1 MAFVTAALQL
11 ASAGVSTYQA
21 IDANRRI
28 KDAQKAAQKAT
39 REAKRLTE
47 INPMQE
53 LSVPTEAYMQARE
66 SQQRLMAQQ
75 VQAAQEADPRGAARN
90 AGLAV
95 GGSLALED
103 QLRSAQEMMQYRRDI
118 AVKGQ
123 DVANIDAR
131 RGIAEAEAS
140 GAQQAAADSQ
150 EAMAEAITSGAEM
163 LAGAGA
169 TIDAGRALY
178 KQSRDAKMIGKELGG
193 DQRSQFLAQAAPVL
207 RKQMLGMSGGQR
219 EQFARQYGLDLDT
232 MQTALGGDQRDFAD
246 FLGSLGGLTQQE
258 LLSQGLTNTQIRA
271 AKRYKPESA
280 SLDYGNAVQGSQYQ
294 GIYGTFL
301 TPQSAGLAGVGQ
313 EFVMPQQLIGL

>member
-21 IDANRRI
+21 IEANRRI

-75 VQAAQEADPRGAARN
+75 VQAAQEADPRGAARS

-103 QLRSAQEMMQYRRDI
+103 KLRSAQERSLYNRDV
-118 AVKGQ
+118 AVAGQ
-123 DVANIDAR
+123 EVANIAAR
-131 RGIAEAEAS
+131 RGIAEAEAA

-150 EAMAEAITSGAEM
+150 AARAAAITSGAEM
-163 LAGAGA
+163 LAGVGA
-169 TIDAGRALY
+169 TIDAGQALY
-178 KQSRDAKMIGKELGG
+178 KQGRGSKMIGKELQG
-193 DQRSQFLAQAAPVL
+193 DMRNEFLGQASPILEQQMRS
-207 RKQMLGMSGGQR
+207 MSAGQR
-219 EQFARQYGLDLDT
+219 EQFARQYGLDLAT
-232 MQTALGGDQRDFAD
+232 MEASLGDNGNFGD

-258 LLSQGLTNTQIRA
+258 LLSQGLTNSQIRA
-271 AKRYKPESA
+271 AKKYNTSNQFSPA
-280 SLDYGNAVQGSQYQ
+280 Y
-294 GIYGTFL
+294 
-301 TPQSAGLAGVGQ
+301 QSAGVTGVTGNATT
-313 EFVMPQQLIGL
+313 PQILYSNPDLIQI

>member
-21 IDANRRI
+21 IEANRRI

-75 VQAAQEADPRGAARN
+75 VQAAQEADPRGAARS
-90 AGLAV
+90 AGVAV

-118 AVKGQ
+118 DVKGQ

-150 EAMAEAITSGAEM
+150 EAMAAAITSGAEM

-169 TIDAGRALY
+169 TIDAGMALY
-178 KQSRDAKMIGKELGG
+178 KQGRGSKMIGKELQG
-193 DQRSQFLAQAAPVL
+193 DMRNEFLGQASPILEQQMRS
-207 RKQMLGMSGGQR
+207 MSAGQR
-219 EQFARQYGLDLDT
+219 EQFARQYNLDLAT
-232 MQTALGGDQRDFAD
+232 MEASLGDNGNFGD

-258 LLSQGLTNTQIRA
+258 LLSQVLTNDQIRA

-280 SLDYGNAVQGSQYQ
+280 SLDYGNATQASQGSQYQ
-294 GIYGTFL
+294 GIYG
-301 TPQSAGLAGVGQ
+301 GLAAAQQPWWMNPMTGGQ
-313 EFVMPQQLIGL
+313 

>member
-21 IDANRRI
+21 IEANRRI

-75 VQAAQEADPRGAARN
+75 VQAAQEADPRGAARS

-118 AVKGQ
+118 AVKSQ

-131 RGIAEAEAS
+131 RGIAEAEAA

-150 EAMAEAITSGAEM
+150 AARAAAITSGVEM
-163 LAGAGA
+163 LAGVGA
-169 TIDAGRALY
+169 TIDAGQALY
-178 KQSRDAKMIGKELGG
+178 KQGKGSKMIGNELGG
-193 DQRSQFLAQAAPVL
+193 DQRSQFLGQAAPVL
-207 RKQMLGMSGGQR
+207 RKQMLGMSSGQR
-219 EQFARQYGLDLDT
+219 EQFARQYGLDLDS
-232 MQTALGGDQRDFAD
+232 MQTALGGDQRNFAD

-271 AKRYKPESA
+271 AKNYTPSNQISPAYQNATQA
-280 SLDYGNAVQGSQYQ
+280 SQGSQYQ
-294 GIYGTFL
+294 GIYG
-301 TPQSAGLAGVGQ
+301 GLSEAEQPWWMNPMTGGQ
-313 EFVMPQQLIGL
+313 

>member
-21 IDANRRI
+21 IEANRRI

-75 VQAAQEADPRGAARN
+75 VQAAQEADPRGAARS

-103 QLRSAQEMMQYRRDI
+103 QLRSAQEMSLYRRDI

-123 DVANIDAR
+123 DVANIAAR
-131 RGIAEAEAS
+131 RGIAEAEAA
-140 GAQQAAADSQ
+140 GAQQADADSQ
-150 EAMAEAITSGAEM
+150 AARAAAITSGAEM
-163 LAGAGA
+163 LAGVGA
-169 TIDAGRALY
+169 TIDAGQALY
-178 KQSRDAKMIGKELGG
+178 KQGRGSKMIGKELQG
-193 DQRSQFLAQAAPVL
+193 DMRNEFLGQAAPVL
-207 RKQMLGMSGGQR
+207 RNQMLGMSAGQR

-232 MQTALGGDQRDFAD
+232 MQTALGGDQRNFAD

-258 LLSQGLTNTQIRA
+258 LLSQGLTNSQIRA
-271 AKRYKPESA
+271 AKKYTPSNQVSPAYKNATQA
-280 SLDYGNAVQGSQYQ
+280 SQGSQYQ
-294 GIYGTFL
+294 EIYG
-301 TPQSAGLAGVGQ
+301 GLSEAQQPWWMNPMTGGQ
-313 EFVMPQQLIGL
+313 

>member
-21 IDANRRI
+21 IEANRRI

-75 VQAAQEADPRGAARN
+75 VQAAQEADPRGAARS
-90 AGLAV
+90 AGVAV

-140 GAQQAAADSQ
+140 GSQQAAADSQ

-163 LAGAGA
+163 LAGVGA
-169 TIDAGRALY
+169 TIDAGQALY
-178 KQSRDAKMIGKELGG
+178 KQGRDAKMIGKELGG
-193 DQRSQFLAQAAPVL
+193 DQRSQFLAQTTPIL
-207 RKQMLGMSGGQR
+207 QQQMAGMTAGQR

-232 MQTALGGDQRDFAD
+232 MQTALGDGGNFGDF
-246 FLGSLGGLTQQE
+246 FGSLGGLTQQE
-258 LLSQGLTNTQIRA
+258 LLGQVLTNDQIRA

-294 GIYGTFL
+294 GIYG
-301 TPQSAGLAGVGQ
+301 GLAAAQQPWWMNPMTGGQ
-313 EFVMPQQLIGL
+313 

>member
-21 IDANRRI
+21 IEANRRI
-28 KDAQKAAQKAT
+28 KDAQKAAQRAT

-75 VQAAQEADPRGAARN
+75 VQAAQEADPRGAARS

-103 QLRSAQEMMQYRRDI
+103 ELRSAQERSLYNRDF
-118 AVKGQ
+118 AVAGQ
-123 DVANIDAR
+123 EVANIAAR
-131 RGIAEAEAS
+131 RGIAEAEAA

-150 EAMAEAITSGAEM
+150 AARAAAITSGAEM
-163 LAGAGA
+163 LAGVGA
-169 TIDAGRALY
+169 TIDAGQALY
-178 KQSRDAKMIGKELGG
+178 KQGKGSKMIGKELGG
-193 DQRSQFLAQAAPVL
+193 DQRSQFLGQASPIL
-207 RKQMLGMSGGQR
+207 EQQMLGMSGGQR

-232 MQTALGGDQRDFAD
+232 MQTALGGDQRNFAD

-258 LLSQGLTNTQIRA
+258 LLSQVLTNDQIRA
-271 AKRYKPESA
+271 AKNYTSSNQLSPA
-280 SLDYGNAVQGSQYQ
+280 YQNATQSSQGSQYQ
-294 GIYGTFL
+294 GIYG
-301 TPQSAGLAGVGQ
+301 GLSEAQQPWWMNPMTGGQ
-313 EFVMPQQLIGL
+313 

>member
-21 IDANRRI
+21 IEANRRI

-75 VQAAQEADPRGAARN
+75 VQAAQEADPRGAARS

-103 QLRSAQEMMQYRRDI
+103 KLRSAQERSLYNRDV
-118 AVKGQ
+118 AVAGQ
-123 DVANIDAR
+123 EVANIAAR
-131 RGIAEAEAS
+131 RGIAEAEAA
-140 GAQQAAADSQ
+140 GAQQADADSQ
-150 EAMAEAITSGAEM
+150 AARAAAITSGAEM
-163 LAGAGA
+163 LAGVGA
-169 TIDAGRALY
+169 TIDAGQALY
-178 KQSRDAKMIGKELGG
+178 KQGRGSKMIGKELSG
-193 DQRSQFLAQAAPVL
+193 DQRSQFLGQATPVL
-207 RKQMLGMSGGQR
+207 QQQMAGMSAGQR

-232 MQTALGGDQRDFAD
+232 MQTALGDEGNFGDF
-246 FLGSLGGLTQQE
+246 FGSLGGLTQQE
-258 LLSQGLTNTQIRA
+258 LLGQALTIDQIKA
-271 AKRYKPESA
+271 ARK
-280 SLDYGNAVQGSQYQ
+280 
-294 GIYGTFL
+294 
-301 TPQSAGLAGVGQ
+301 
-313 EFVMPQQLIGL
+313 

>member
-21 IDANRRI
+21 IEANRRI
-28 KDAQKAAQKAT
+28 KDAQRAAQKAT

-75 VQAAQEADPRGAARN
+75 VQAAQEADPRGAARS
-90 AGLAV
+90 AGAAV

-131 RGIAEAEAS
+131 RAIAEAEAS
-140 GAQQAAADSQ
+140 GSQQAAADSQ
-150 EAMAEAITSGAEM
+150 EAKAEAITSGAEM
-163 LAGAGA
+163 LAGVGA
-169 TIDAGRALY
+169 TIDAGQALY

-193 DQRSQFLAQAAPVL
+193 DQRSQFLAQTTPIL
-207 RKQMLGMSGGQR
+207 RQQMAGMTAGQR

-232 MQTALGGDQRDFAD
+232 VQTALGDGGNFGDF
-246 FLGSLGGLTQQE
+246 FGSLGGLTQQE
-258 LLSQGLTNTQIRA
+258 LLGQILTNDQIRA
-271 AKRYKPESA
+271 AKNYTPSNQLSPAYQNATQA
-280 SLDYGNAVQGSQYQ
+280 SQGSQYQ
-294 GIYGTFL
+294 GIYG
-301 TPQSAGLAGVGQ
+301 GLAAAQQPWWMNPMTGGQ
-313 EFVMPQQLIGL
+313 

>member
-21 IDANRRI
+21 IEANRRI

-75 VQAAQEADPRGAARN
+75 VQAAQEADPRGAARS
-90 AGLAV
+90 AGVAV

-140 GAQQAAADSQ
+140 GSQQAAADSQ

-163 LAGAGA
+163 LAGVGA
-169 TIDAGRALY
+169 TIDAGQALY
-178 KQSRDAKMIGKELGG
+178 KQGRDAKMIGKELGG
-193 DQRSQFLAQAAPVL
+193 DQRSQFLAQTTPIL
-207 RKQMLGMSGGQR
+207 QQQMAGMTAGQR

-232 MQTALGGDQRDFAD
+232 MQTALGGDGNFGDF
-246 FLGSLGGLTQQE
+246 FGSLGGLTQQE
-258 LLSQGLTNTQIRA
+258 LLGQVLTNDQIRA

-280 SLDYGNAVQGSQYQ
+280 SLDYGNAMQASQGSQYQ
-294 GIYGTFL
+294 GIYG
-301 TPQSAGLAGVGQ
+301 GLAAAQQPWWMNPMTGGQ
-313 EFVMPQQLIGL
+313 

>member
-21 IDANRRI
+21 IEANRRI

-75 VQAAQEADPRGAARN
+75 VQAAQEADPRGAARS

-103 QLRSAQEMMQYRRDI
+103 ELRSAQERSLYNRDV
-118 AVKGQ
+118 AVAGQ
-123 DVANIDAR
+123 EVANIAAR
-131 RGIAEAEAS
+131 RGIAEAEAA

-150 EAMAEAITSGAEM
+150 AARAAAITSGAEM
-163 LAGAGA
+163 LAGVGA
-169 TIDAGRALY
+169 TIDAGQALY
-178 KQSRDAKMIGKELGG
+178 KQGRGSKMIGKELQG
-193 DQRSQFLAQAAPVL
+193 DMRNEFLGQASPILEQQMRS
-207 RKQMLGMSGGQR
+207 MSAGQR
-219 EQFARQYGLDLDT
+219 EQFARQYGLDLAT
-232 MQTALGGDQRDFAD
+232 MEASLGDNGNFGD

-258 LLSQGLTNTQIRA
+258 LLSQGLTNSQIRA
-271 AKRYKPESA
+271 AKNYKPEPTS
-280 SLDYGNAVQGSQYQ
+280 
-294 GIYGTFL
+294 I
-301 TPQSAGLAGVGQ
+301 
-313 EFVMPQQLIGL
+313 MPQQLIGQ

>member
-21 IDANRRI
+21 IEANRRI
-28 KDAQKAAQKAT
+28 KDAQRAAQKAT

-75 VQAAQEADPRGAARN
+75 VQAAQEADPRGAARS
-90 AGLAV
+90 AGVAV

-131 RGIAEAEAS
+131 RAIAEAEAS
-140 GAQQAAADSQ
+140 GSQQAAADSQ
-150 EAMAEAITSGAEM
+150 EAKAEAITSGAEM
-163 LAGAGA
+163 LAGVGA
-169 TIDAGRALY
+169 TIDAGQALY

-193 DQRSQFLAQAAPVL
+193 DQRSQFLAQTTPIL
-207 RKQMLGMSGGQR
+207 RQQMAGMTAGQR

-232 MQTALGGDQRDFAD
+232 MQTALGDGGNFGDF
-246 FLGSLGGLTQQE
+246 FGSLGGLTQQE
-258 LLSQGLTNTQIRA
+258 LLGQVLTNDQIRA
-271 AKRYKPESA
+271 AKNYTPSNQLSPAYQNATQA
-280 SLDYGNAVQGSQYQ
+280 SQGSQYQ
-294 GIYGTFL
+294 GIYG
-301 TPQSAGLAGVGQ
+301 GLAAAQQPWWMNPMTGGQ
-313 EFVMPQQLIGL
+313 

>member
-21 IDANRRI
+21 IEANRRI
-28 KDAQKAAQKAT
+28 KDAQKAVQKAT

-75 VQAAQEADPRGAARN
+75 VQAAQEADPRGAARS

-103 QLRSAQEMMQYRRDI
+103 KLRSAQERSLYNRDV
-118 AVKGQ
+118 AVAGQ
-123 DVANIDAR
+123 EVANIAAR
-131 RGIAEAEAS
+131 RGIAEAEAA

-150 EAMAEAITSGAEM
+150 AARAAAITSGAEM
-163 LAGAGA
+163 LAGVGA
-169 TIDAGRALY
+169 TIDAGQALY
-178 KQSRDAKMIGKELGG
+178 KQGRGSKMIGKELQG
-193 DQRSQFLAQAAPVL
+193 DMRNEFLGQASPILEQQMRS
-207 RKQMLGMSGGQR
+207 MSAGQR
-219 EQFARQYGLDLDT
+219 EQFARQYGLDLAT
-232 MQTALGGDQRDFAD
+232 MEASLGDNGNFGD

-258 LLSQGLTNTQIRA
+258 LLSQGLTNSQIRA
-271 AKRYKPESA
+271 AKKYNTSNQFSPA
-280 SLDYGNAVQGSQYQ
+280 Y
-294 GIYGTFL
+294 
-301 TPQSAGLAGVGQ
+301 QSAGVTGVTGNATT
-313 EFVMPQQLIGL
+313 PQILYSNPDLIQI

>member
-21 IDANRRI
+21 IEANRRI
-28 KDAQKAAQKAT
+28 KDAQRAAQKAT

-75 VQAAQEADPRGAARN
+75 VQAAQEADPRGAARS
-90 AGLAV
+90 AGAAV

-131 RGIAEAEAS
+131 RAIAEAEAS
-140 GAQQAAADSQ
+140 GSQQAAADSQ
-150 EAMAEAITSGAEM
+150 EAKAEAITSGAEM
-163 LAGAGA
+163 LAGVGA
-169 TIDAGRALY
+169 TIDAGQALY

-193 DQRSQFLAQAAPVL
+193 DQRSQFLVRQ
-207 RKQMLGMSGGQR
+207 QMAGMTAGQR
-219 EQFARQYGLDLDT
+219 EQFARQYNLDLDS

-258 LLSQGLTNTQIRA
+258 LLGQVLTNDQIRA
-271 AKRYKPESA
+271 AKNYTPSNQLSPAYQNATQA
-280 SLDYGNAVQGSQYQ
+280 SQGSQYQ
-294 GIYGTFL
+294 GIYG
-301 TPQSAGLAGVGQ
+301 GLAAAQQPWWMNPMTGGQ
-313 EFVMPQQLIGL
+313 

>member
-21 IDANRRI
+21 IEANRRI

-150 EAMAEAITSGAEM
+150 EAMAAAITSGAEM

-178 KQSRDAKMIGKELGG
+178 KQGRGSKMIGKELQG
-193 DQRSQFLAQAAPVL
+193 DMRNEFLGQASPILEQQMRS
-207 RKQMLGMSGGQR
+207 MSAGQR
-219 EQFARQYGLDLDT
+219 EQFARQYNLDLAT
-232 MQTALGGDQRDFAD
+232 MEASLGDNGNFGD

-258 LLSQGLTNTQIRA
+258 LLSQGLTNSQIRA
-271 AKRYKPESA
+271 AKNYKPEPASA
-280 SLDYGNAVQGSQYQ
+280 FGLNSGQ
-294 GIYGTFL
+294 TFI
-301 TPQSAGLAGVGQ
+301 
-313 EFVMPQQLIGL
+313 MPQQLIGQ